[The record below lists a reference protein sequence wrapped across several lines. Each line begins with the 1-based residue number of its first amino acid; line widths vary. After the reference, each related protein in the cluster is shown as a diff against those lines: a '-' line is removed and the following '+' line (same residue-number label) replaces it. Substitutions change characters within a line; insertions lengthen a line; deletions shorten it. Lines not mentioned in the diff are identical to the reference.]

1 MVLTHLLTIYIH
13 SWDIQVV
20 IFLPKNVSFH
30 QWHHASAKNPHSDC
44 QQYTIFPWPTGD
56 FPPGFQPSVF
66 RFLKNMAFFNKRSLK
81 EIARIAARICKVAP
95 EKPGISRGP
104 KHSTYRGYNP
114 SYYP

>member
-1 MVLTHLLTIYIH
+1 ML
-13 SWDIQVV
+13 
-20 IFLPKNVSFH
+20 LPKTRIVIASRTPYSPDQQAIFH
-30 QWHHASAKNPHSDC
+30 HVFNPLFSASSK
-44 QQYTIFPWPTGD
+44 TW
-56 FPPGFQPSVF
+56 
-66 RFLKNMAFFNKRSLK
+66 RFFNKRSLK